1 MNWVKKKQGSSRITK
16 KIALNSNREELCP
29 NTAYLR
35 IKKHRYLGVSQ

>member
-1 MNWVKKKQGSSRITK
+1 MNFIKRSRVRAETK
-16 KIALNSNREELCP
+16 KIVLNSNQAELCP